1 MVCFFSG
8 IPFQVKSLSRE
19 DLYHKIYKG
28 GQTLGFI
35 KKLRTI
41 NILVAMGDQQ
51 SSMDA
56 HPIYQVSLPL
66 NFVNNFVNI

>member
-1 MVCFFSG
+1 MIVY
-8 IPFQVKSLSRE
+8 VRE
-19 DLYHKIYKG
+19 DLYHKIYKR
-28 GQTLGFI
+28 GQSVGFI